1 MMSEAA
7 ATRNIYDIERYALK
21 VAALFF
27 PVQGH
32 RIKALADF
40 TEYYSEVFNLTNE
53 NCTVI
58 LGIIMSI
65 GLVLSLLGV
74 FCKSLYKTDHELV
87 KCMGQINIV
96 IILIACQGGL
106 AAYIGIFVTTAI
118 RCFNRMSIFI
128 ALASL
133 TVVCISLENAI
144 VHWKIKR
151 YIELAGISALALFG
165 IWDQTSAEYATYS
178 LYTADKIS
186 YEWSY
191 DEKEKDYYSLKNYFA
206 DIKQLVGEDAIIYM
220 LPREPYYGPDNKPFA
235 AIKSYV
241 CSNGL
246 RWSYSEWN
254 AGYKKYFKKIEET
267 GVESLLNTIS
277 VLDMSGVLVDSQ
289 SYSTEEEFSDVCQKI
304 EILTGE
310 KPVIDES
317 GELYFYDIVN
327 YKNELLKNYSTEQL
341 QRMRTAIENE
351 IKGIKITSV
360 DTSEL
365 YLYNKGKVENEC
377 LIEKGDLQFGPYID
391 LEAGKYQITV
401 VGKHLD
407 EGTVK
412 VTAGKGTKVINSQ
425 IIKSEENQLVYQF
438 ELKKDEDDVEFLL
451 ESTSSDLLVDGYYYE
466 RDMGYGYHD
475 VLEYYQDLLECEEM
489 NIGSM
494 SLKLNSTNLFVDDK
508 PIKTKKGQLVLEAGE
523 EQYGPYIY
531 LEKGAYI
538 VSIEGENLQEL
549 DAEIGYNFRENTV
562 EINYLSKEEN
572 KIVYEFN
579 VKKDIDTVEITL
591 RNNGKTEALIDSYVC
606 TKTDGLQKRVAN
618 LEIRLK

>member
-1 MMSEAA
+1 M
-7 ATRNIYDIERYALK
+7 T
-21 VAALFF
+21 
-27 PVQGH
+27 
-32 RIKALADF
+32 
-40 TEYYSEVFNLTNE
+40 
-53 NCTVI
+53 
-58 LGIIMSI
+58 
-65 GLVLSLLGV
+65 
-74 FCKSLYKTDHELV
+74 
-87 KCMGQINIV
+87 
-96 IILIACQGGL
+96 
-106 AAYIGIFVTTAI
+106 
-118 RCFNRMSIFI
+118 
-128 ALASL
+128 
-133 TVVCISLENAI
+133 
-144 VHWKIKR
+144 
-151 YIELAGISALALFG
+151 LFG

-241 CSNGL
+241 CSDGL

-277 VLDMSGVLVDSQ
+277 VLDMSGVFVDSQ
-289 SYSTEEEFSDVCQKI
+289 SYSTEEEFSDVCQEI

-327 YKNELLKNYSTEQL
+327 YKNELLENYSTEQL

-401 VGKHLD
+401 VGKCLD

-538 VSIEGENLQEL
+538 VSIEGENLQKL
-549 DAEIGYNFRENTV
+549 DAEIGYNFREKTV

>member
-1 MMSEAA
+1 
-7 ATRNIYDIERYALK
+7 
-21 VAALFF
+21 
-27 PVQGH
+27 
-32 RIKALADF
+32 
-40 TEYYSEVFNLTNE
+40 
-53 NCTVI
+53 
-58 LGIIMSI
+58 MSI

-133 TVVCISLENAI
+133 TVICISLENAI

-151 YIELAGISALALFG
+151 YMELAGISALTLFG

-241 CSNGL
+241 CSDGL

-254 AGYKKYFKKIEET
+254 AGYKKYFKKVEET

-277 VLDMSGVLVDSQ
+277 VLDMSGVFVDSQ
-289 SYSTEEEFSDVCQKI
+289 SYSTEEEFSDVCQEI

-327 YKNELLKNYSTEQL
+327 YKNELLENYSTEQL

-401 VGKHLD
+401 VGKCLD

-412 VTAGKGTKVINSQ
+412 VTAGKGTKAINSQ

-538 VSIEGENLQEL
+538 VSIEGENLQKL
-549 DAEIGYNFRENTV
+549 DAEIGYNFREKTV

-591 RNNGKTEALIDSYVC
+591 RNNGKTEALIHMC
-606 TKTDGLQKRVAN
+606 AQKRMAYKNVWQ
-618 LEIRLK
+618 IWR